1 MIWKSKKNANDS
13 LYCTHQNILACPG
26 TRGCSW
32 RNILFSE
39 WKKRNTINAAK
50 SQKYVVILMMKITKS
65 ILQPVVSFN
74 KVFKVS
80 WGKLNLFSGSWG
92 YPLITAFKIN
102 RSFREA
108 CISNSW
114 LQCIF
119 LVLSLV
125 GKQMILKKWKQ
136 ERTGQ
141 FTALMVLNVGAF
153 LELLLKLHSK
163 LKRNLK

>member
-1 MIWKSKKNANDS
+1 MYIFIKSKQHPPTN
-13 LYCTHQNILACPG
+13 PG
-26 TRGCSW
+26 LHTSKYSRLS
-32 RNILFSE
+32 RY
-39 WKKRNTINAAK
+39 KRMLLEEYTLLWMEEKNTINAAK
-50 SQKYVVILMMKITKS
+50 SQIYVVILMMKITKS

-74 KVFKVS
+74 KVS

-125 GKQMILKKWKQ
+125 GKQMIKKNENRK
-136 ERTGQ
+136 GQ
-141 FTALMVLNVGAF
+141 AS
-153 LELLLKLHSK
+153 LLLSWC
-163 LKRNLK
+163 

>member
-1 MIWKSKKNANDS
+1 MYIFKHKTYCCWWIKSSVYIYQKQATSTNKSWTAHIKIFSLVQVQEDALGGIYSSLNGRKK
-13 LYCTHQNILACPG
+13 
-26 TRGCSW
+26 
-32 RNILFSE
+32 
-39 WKKRNTINAAK
+39 NTINAAK
-50 SQKYVVILMMKITKS
+50 SQIYVVILMMKITKS

-74 KVFKVS
+74 KVS

-119 LVLSLV
+119 QVLSLL
-125 GKQMILKKWKQ
+125 GKQMVLKKW
-136 ERTGQ
+136 
-141 FTALMVLNVGAF
+141 
-153 LELLLKLHSK
+153 
-163 LKRNLK
+163 